1 MVNNKSIYVTPA
13 IELLFA
19 RVEKGFT
26 ISNQSLDPTPS
37 GDPRRQ
43 AGSLQ
48 NSGNSY
54 NGQSFTWSF
63 VYKGIKNK

>member
-26 ISNQSLDPTPS
+26 NSVHPLDPTPTD
-37 GDPRRQ
+37 DPRRQ

-48 NSGNSY
+48 NSNNSY
-54 NGQSFTWSF
+54 NGESFT
-63 VYKGIKNK
+63 

>member
-26 ISNQSLDPTPS
+26 NSVQSLDPTPTN
-37 GDPRRQ
+37 DPRRL

-48 NSGNSY
+48 NSSNSY
-54 NGQSFTWSF
+54 DGQSFT
-63 VYKGIKNK
+63 

>member
-26 ISNQSLDPTPS
+26 NSGQSLDPTPS
-37 GDPRRQ
+37 DDPRRQ

-48 NSGNSY
+48 NSSNSY
-54 NGQSFTWSF
+54 NGQSFT
-63 VYKGIKNK
+63 

>member
-48 NSGNSY
+48 NSSNSY
-54 NGQSFTWSF
+54 NGQSFT
-63 VYKGIKNK
+63 